1 MLVESLLGS
10 KPGGPMPHA
19 WQALQSQSC
28 AELIDLGFGALEDPQ
43 AVVVRQARL
52 DNLVDDVREGH

>member
-1 MLVESLLGS
+1 
-10 KPGGPMPHA
+10 MPHA